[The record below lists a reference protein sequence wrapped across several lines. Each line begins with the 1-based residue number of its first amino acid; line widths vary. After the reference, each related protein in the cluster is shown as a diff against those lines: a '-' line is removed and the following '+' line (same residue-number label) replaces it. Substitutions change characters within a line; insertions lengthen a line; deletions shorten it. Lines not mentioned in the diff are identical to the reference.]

1 MINELLDDAVKAAES
16 RKLHVK
22 QIAVRQKGEL
32 IAHYLFEPED
42 RPDVWSV
49 SKTFT
54 SIAVGLAVSEGL
66 FSLDSR
72 FSDYFSEYGSKSEIT
87 VSDALSLKTGHSEC
101 PVSRAW
107 GAGQKTGDIMKRF
120 FEERE
125 TWPHGT
131 HWYYD
136 NSGWYMLSRMVE
148 KTSGMNLRD
157 FLVPRLF
164 EPLGID
170 TPKWELCDLGHTL
183 GLAGLHL
190 NAGEIARVGEVIMHD
205 GEGIIPE
212 DYVREMKKVKTD
224 NSMNTQKF
232 ATKDHLSG
240 YGYGLWM
247 CRYPGTYRMDGAFGN
262 YCVMLPGKDA
272 VVCLVSNEPE
282 HMSGVLDLVWDTIF
296 DKLLR
301 I

>member
-1 MINELLDDAVKAAES
+1 MKNELLSEAVKAAVS

-22 QIAVRQKGEL
+22 QIAVRQNGEL
-32 IAHYLFEPED
+32 IARHLFEPED

-54 SIAVGLAVSEGL
+54 SIAAGFAVAEGL
-66 FSLDSR
+66 FSLESR
-72 FSDYFSEYGSKSEIT
+72 FSDYFPEYGSKSEIT
-87 VSDALSLKTGHSEC
+87 VSDALSLKTGHSGC

-107 GAGQKTGDIMKRF
+107 SGGQKTGDIMKKF
-120 FEERE
+120 FEEPE
-125 TWPHGT
+125 TWPHET
-131 HWYYD
+131 HWFYD
-136 NSGWYMLSRMVE
+136 NSGWYMVSRMVE
-148 KTSGMNLRD
+148 KTSGQNLRD

-170 TPKWELCDLGHTL
+170 TPEWELCDLGHPI

-190 NAGEIARVGEVIMHD
+190 NAREIARVGEVIMHD

-212 DYVREMKKVKTD
+212 AYAREMKKTQTD
-224 NSMNTQKF
+224 NSRNTQEF
-232 ATKDHLSG
+232 ATQDHFSG

-262 YCVMLPGKDA
+262 YCVMLPDRDA
-272 VVCLVSNEPE
+272 VVCMVSAEAE
-282 HMSGVLDLVWDTIF
+282 HMAGVLELIWDTVTE
-296 DKLLR
+296 KL
-301 I
+301 